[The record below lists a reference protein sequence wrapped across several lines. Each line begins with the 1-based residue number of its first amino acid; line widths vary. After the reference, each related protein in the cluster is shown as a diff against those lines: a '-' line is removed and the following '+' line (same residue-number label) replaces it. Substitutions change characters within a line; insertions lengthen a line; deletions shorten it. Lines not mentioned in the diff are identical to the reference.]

1 MAKKKQAETHSQRL
15 ADAMKSIYTASTPL
29 TSILPVQEKIE
40 VSDSSQ
46 AARTKG
52 TRSPSTSTMPQKL
65 LLQITDPGDAP
76 REPRA
81 VPNPGTMASPNFPNA
96 GFRTTPASY
105 DAARGGWNTR
115 HPAYRTDSAQ
125 MTFAI
130 NNYNNYTTALATY
143 NTNLSDYN
151 TAVAQRASQTAT
163 NTKRTTQY
171 QKDLA
176 KFFATSGSSKVS
188 KKRATRTRGSRNP
201 STSGSKGSRR

>member
-40 VSDSSQ
+40 VSESSQ

-52 TRSPSTSTMPQKL
+52 TRSPGTSTMPQKL

>member
-188 KKRATRTRGSRNP
+188 KKRATRTRGSRNS

>member
-40 VSDSSQ
+40 VSESSQ

-76 REPRA
+76 RQPTVVA
-81 VPNPGTMASPNFPNA
+81 NPGTMASPNFSNA
-96 GFRTTPASY
+96 GFRTIPASFS
-105 DAARGGWNTR
+105 AAKGSWNPA
-115 HPAYRTDSAQ
+115 HPAYRQEAGQ
-125 MTFAI
+125 MQTAI
-130 NNYNNYTTALATY
+130 NAYNNYTSALATY
-143 NTNLSDYN
+143 NRNLSDYN
-151 TAVAQRASQTAT
+151 TAVAQRASQTRT
-163 NTKRTTQY
+163 NTTRTSQY

-201 STSGSKGSRR
+201 STSGSKGSRK

>member
-40 VSDSSQ
+40 VSESSQ

-52 TRSPSTSTMPQKL
+52 TRSPGTSTMPQKL

-201 STSGSKGSRR
+201 STSGSKGSRK

>member
-40 VSDSSQ
+40 VSESSQ

-52 TRSPSTSTMPQKL
+52 TRSPGTSTMPQKL

-125 MTFAI
+125 MTMAI

>member
-52 TRSPSTSTMPQKL
+52 TRSPGTSTMPQKL

>member
-40 VSDSSQ
+40 VSESSQ

>member
-1 MAKKKQAETHSQRL
+1 
-15 ADAMKSIYTASTPL
+15 
-29 TSILPVQEKIE
+29 
-40 VSDSSQ
+40 
-46 AARTKG
+46 
-52 TRSPSTSTMPQKL
+52 
-65 LLQITDPGDAP
+65 
-76 REPRA
+76 
-81 VPNPGTMASPNFPNA
+81 
-96 GFRTTPASY
+96 
-105 DAARGGWNTR
+105 
-115 HPAYRTDSAQ
+115 
-125 MTFAI
+125 MT
-130 NNYNNYTTALATY
+130 ATY

>member
-40 VSDSSQ
+40 VSESSQ

-52 TRSPSTSTMPQKL
+52 TRSPGTSTMPQKL

-125 MTFAI
+125 MTMAI

-201 STSGSKGSRR
+201 STSGSKGSRK